1 MRVLC
6 VVLAL
11 IVTMVAILAGQ
22 VVTMVPSSTTPKVAY
37 IRERPDL
44 EIVVIKNT
52 LPASARLCAERTDS
66 GLVSCRTVGEFRTW
80 ATQR

>member
-11 IVTMVAILAGQ
+11 IVTMVVILAGQ
-22 VVTMVPSSTTPKVAY
+22 VVTMVPSSATPKVAY

-44 EIVVIKNT
+44 EIVVIKSS
-52 LPASARLCAERTDS
+52 LPPSARLCAERADS
-66 GLVSCRTVGEFRTW
+66 GLVSCRTIGEFRAW
-80 ATQR
+80 VMQR